1 MVLRRVGQAAHDGWG
16 RATSTEP
23 RRSLKAKDEAGVFI
37 SVIKHEE
44 RDEETRTIVVMDG
57 MPLSKSRITGFTAP
71 SRHFHLSSSSDS
83 PSIRCPCPQALHQSS
98 IALSTFT
105 DSLLFPPTYFLE
117 VPQPVGT
124 QAFSL
129 PPPTS
134 PRIRGLRSHVST
146 PAHPWCLGFVG
157 FIVPLSLQV
166 PRQTSFLLAVA
177 CHLNPTTTSISLF
190 LLCLAN

>member
-44 RDEETRTIVVMDG
+44 RDGETRTIAVIDG

-98 IALSTFT
+98 IASSTFT
-105 DSLLFPPTYFLE
+105 DSLLFPPTCFLE

-129 PPPTS
+129 PPPPGS
-134 PRIRGLRSHVST
+134 EVSGLMSQ
-146 PAHPWCLGFVG
+146 HPPTLGAWG
-157 FIVPLSLQV
+157 
-166 PRQTSFLLAVA
+166 LLD
-177 CHLNPTTTSISLF
+177 LLF
-190 LLCLAN
+190 H